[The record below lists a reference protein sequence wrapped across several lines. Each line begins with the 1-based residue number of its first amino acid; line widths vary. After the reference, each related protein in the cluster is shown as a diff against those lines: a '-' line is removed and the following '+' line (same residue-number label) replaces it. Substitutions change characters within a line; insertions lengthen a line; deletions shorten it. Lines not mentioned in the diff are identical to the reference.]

1 MGGCRLSYLYRVA
14 SSASP
19 REDRDR
25 DERLEIRGCSSRFD
39 TTSAVTFALG
49 QSMAKGNIRI
59 FVSAE
64 KKTAHRLYS
73 KDLLF
78 LHDYR

>member
-1 MGGCRLSYLYRVA
+1 MGTDALPLDTIRAFLQRVTRLALYIGR
-14 SSASP
+14 S
-19 REDRDR
+19 
-25 DERLEIRGCSSRFD
+25 
-39 TTSAVTFALG
+39 T
-49 QSMAKGNIRI
+49 AKGNIRI

-73 KDLLF
+73 KDLLL

>member
-19 REDRDR
+19 RGDR

-39 TTSAVTFALG
+39 TASAVTFALG

-73 KDLLF
+73 KDLPF